1 MASKHLSYYFMCV
14 DQQLQCCICGQCFD
28 AGARLSVFE
37 NHMIFNHSKIGETI
51 PDLKIKIERNKAIE
65 QERINKMTELTR
77 EKKEKMEASFAWNH
91 FTQDDNNKLTCN
103 YCGKVYDK
111 SIISNG
117 DRYYRMHILV
127 HHGDKVDPE
136 ILQKYTNVEKCS
148 YCDKIFQ
155 FACNR
160 LAHEHKHIKKYACD
174 KCGKIFSTKK
184 DIKRHER
191 VHSGEKPYEC
201 TTCGKKFAQQTQ
213 VKSHTRVHTG
223 ETPYQCFKCGKNF
236 KFLSSRDNHKCV

>member
-1 MASKHLSYYFMCV
+1 MCV
-14 DQQLQCCICGQCFD
+14 DQQIQCCICGQCFD
-28 AGARLSVFE
+28 SGAKSVFE
-37 NHMIFNHSKIGETI
+37 NHLIFNHSKIGETI
-51 PDLKIKIERNKAIE
+51 PDLKVKIERNKCKE
-65 QERINKMTELTR
+65 QERINRMAKLTR
-77 EKKEKMEASFAWNH
+77 EKKKKIEASFALNH
-91 FTQDDNNKLTCN
+91 FTQDTDNNLICN

-111 SIISNG
+111 SIITGG

-127 HHGDKVDPE
+127 HHGDKVD
-136 ILQKYTNVEKCS
+136 QKIFDKYAKVEKCS

-155 FACNR
+155 FACDR
-160 LAHEHKHIKKYACD
+160 LRHEHGHIKKYACD

-201 TTCGKKFAQQTQ
+201 KTCGGKYSQPQQL
-213 VKSHTRVHTG
+213 KSHTRVHTG

-236 KFLSSRDNHKCV
+236 KFQSSRDNHKCV